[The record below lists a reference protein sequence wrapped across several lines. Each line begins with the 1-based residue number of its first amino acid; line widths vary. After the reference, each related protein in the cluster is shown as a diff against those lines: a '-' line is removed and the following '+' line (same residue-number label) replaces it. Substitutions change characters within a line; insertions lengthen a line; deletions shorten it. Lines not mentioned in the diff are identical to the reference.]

1 MNVLPALLLI
11 ALIVIQEYTAYA
23 QLAGGRPGLRQ
34 QIVRQQQK
42 RDRQE
47 EQRRSDQAAQLQQRM
62 VQRVSRTDP
71 NNADLPGTTVTAPA
85 AGPYLPSDDAAAA
98 GQSFP
103 SVFNGI
109 VGPYSSRSS
118 RAPGGPEFA
127 FGWAPVVLDGSP
139 EEEFDDAWQ
148 QPKVWNYRC
157 YKACSSYQM
166 NPMRLYGGNNQ
177 PADLCYFNRTRPDGK
192 PYFVAGT
199 WFPGERENRWE
210 STCRGRDANGGP
222 AVQFA
227 LGWDKQAR
235 GSGCLQLGD
244 VAAAEADWQQ
254 SLFWA
259 FTGILALG
267 ACISSTTQRVNA
279 DYGRLELQK
288 QKNELLRE
296 VLRVRQQAAK
306 QQQQLQQFEAVLR
319 GQGSTASSSGS
330 SARCQQWAPLKQ
342 QLLSSLSG

>member
-11 ALIVIQEYTAYA
+11 ALIVIQECTAYA

-62 VQRVSRTDP
+62 VQRVRRTDP

-235 GSGCLQLGD
+235 LKL
-244 VAAAEADWQQ
+244 AAGVIN
-254 SLFWA
+254 S
-259 FTGILALG
+259 TTS
-267 ACISSTTQRVNA
+267 SSTRQQHQQQQQQQQQQQ
-279 DYGRLELQK
+279 YGRLELQK

-296 VLRVRQQAAK
+296 VLRVQQQAAK
-306 QQQQLQQFEAVLR
+306 QQQQLHQFEAALK
-319 GQGSTASSSGS
+319 GDGSTANSSASSSGS
-330 SARCQQWAPLKQ
+330 SAKRQQWAPLKQ